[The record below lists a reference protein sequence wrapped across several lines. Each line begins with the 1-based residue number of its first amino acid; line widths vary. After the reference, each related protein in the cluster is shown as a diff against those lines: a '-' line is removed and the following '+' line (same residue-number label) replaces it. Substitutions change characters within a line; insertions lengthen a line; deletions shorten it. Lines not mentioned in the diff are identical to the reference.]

1 MEYGNGIILGHT
13 INYMLEDMVHTM
25 IWGEETDTFDTGQWL
40 QGEKG
45 NIVTIHSGEEHILS
59 EPL

>member
-1 MEYGNGIILGHT
+1 
-13 INYMLEDMVHTM
+13 MLEDMVHTM

-45 NIVTIHSGEEHILS
+45 NIVTIHSGEEHILP
-59 EPL
+59 EPSRKTSF